1 MINEY
6 EKSSIFISINEI
18 LMYFIIKLKTKTNQF
33 FQEIEKENQESL
45 ITKLFDYY
53 FILFKYYFEKN
64 NDIGLS
70 NNLIFSVK
78 KIFNQNDDLLNN
90 YLISLFKKIF
100 NFIHNFKL
108 IPKND
113 QKSYDENNNIIKIE
127 GNLNFLKKK
136 IMKLKNYMK
145 D

>member
-64 NDIGLS
+64 IDIGLS